1 MNGGNWPQF
10 RPRPVIAR
18 RLPKRGYGEISLFTR
33 RLREVTRLPWQFG
46 NAAEGMPVS
55 FDRSIKARSQGHY
68 ILLLVDLTPR
78 PWRVR
83 RR

>member
-1 MNGGNWPQF
+1 MHGENWPQS

-46 NAAEGMPVS
+46 SAAEGMPVS
-55 FDRSIKARSQGHY
+55 FGRSIKARSQGHY
-68 ILLLVDLTPR
+68 ILLWST
-78 PWRVR
+78 
-83 RR
+83 